1 MSDTFQ
7 HVYLAPH
14 YDDAVLSCGGLIHQQ
29 NQAGQLALVV
39 TIFAAPPESNALL
52 SPFAQSQHRQ
62 WGSPANAVATR
73 QAEDQAA
80 LQILGADYLRLKF
93 MDCIYRGAP
102 QQEEWYYLSDADL
115 FGEVHPAEQLLVAEI
130 MVAILELIPAE
141 PGTLLYAPLALGHH
155 VDHQLVRAAALQL
168 RDYGYGL
175 VFYEDYPYT
184 DPYYAAKYL
193 HTDPLALVAQQ
204 PVALQA
210 QLRQLSEADLAAKI
224 AAIAAYGSQLAGLFG
239 SEADMA
245 RRVHT
250 FARYVGQGEPV
261 ERIWVLA

>member
-1 MSDTFQ
+1 MSDIFQ

-29 NQAGQLALVV
+29 SRAGQLALVV
-39 TIFAAPPESNALL
+39 TIFAAPPDSNALL

-62 WGSPANAVATR
+62 WGSPANAIATR

-102 QQEEWYYLSDADL
+102 QQEEWYYLSDAEI
-115 FGEVHPAEQLLVAEI
+115 FGEIHPAEQSLVAEI
-130 MVAILELIPAE
+130 VAAILELIPVE
-141 PGTLLYAPLALGHH
+141 PGVLLYAPLALGHH

-168 RDYGYGL
+168 RNYGYGL
-175 VFYEDYPYT
+175 VFYEDYPYA
-184 DPYYAAKYL
+184 DPYYAAKYF
-193 HTDPLALVAQQ
+193 HTDPLALVAEQ
-204 PVALQA
+204 PVPVQA
-210 QLRQLSEADLAAKI
+210 QVRRLTEADLAAKI
-224 AAIAAYGSQLAGLFG
+224 AAIAAYVSQLPTLFG

-245 RRVHT
+245 RRVHN
-250 FARYVGQGEPV
+250 FARLVGQDKPA
-261 ERIWVLA
+261 ERNWIVP